1 MVFTII
7 ENLSYVIRVP
17 KFIEIEKNDPRSIQN
32 FVDELEELN
41 IYDKLQKSVNSDPEE
56 NYDIMLK
63 LLSTAKEKHL
73 PKKMVKF
80 DKRKHKK
87 AKWMTNGLLKS
98 INNKD
103 R

>member
-1 MVFTII
+1 MN
-7 ENLSYVIRVP
+7 ES
-17 KFIEIEKNDPRSIQN
+17 
-32 FVDELEELN
+32 EELN
-41 IYDKLQKSVNSDPEE
+41 IYGKLKTSVNSDHEE

-63 LLSTAKEKHL
+63 LLFTAKEKHL

-98 INNKD
+98 INTKD
-103 R
+103 RLYNKLIRTDIEDLIEK